1 MVLFL
6 SLLLCNMKIEQQ
18 SSSHVKQLIAKFPLR
33 AGGGGVWGADFLFYP
48 AVIIQIAAQKQYNS
62 CFI

>member
-1 MVLFL
+1 
-6 SLLLCNMKIEQQ
+6 MKIEQQ
-18 SSSHVKQLIAKFPLR
+18 SSNHVKQLIAKFPLR